1 MEAERQ
7 RNREANREAEALRQE
22 QLNNLSRKRK
32 QALPPGDLDAREAR
46 EYEDVLTAEFFRLG
60 KQLRQKQ
67 AEHATG
73 QAFVSLPVAGRPEQP
88 AWVELFVL
96 LAWDPSLLGRI
107 EYAARVMIEHAAR
120 GATAA
125 AERMSSFSVEIVL
138 VWLSELSKLQ
148 PAWMEL
154 TTAWMKL
161 TRIGSEL
168 EDAVWCVTGSMTP
181 LRLVLDFN
189 PADTLGGQRLLDA
202 LGLFSRPQHTVIMED
217 DEWVMSLN
225 KGIAENRHYDYPG
238 KGKFAIANF
247 DLNQRFRKMTDGS
260 IDPSTCKRFIAS
272 EDTMR
277 RRVEFRAYFE
287 VRRMAS
293 VLKTRLVG
301 ASWMFGM
308 DLEHALA
315 ISCHPAAID
324 VVKQLQNLQ
333 RESLDVLDR
342 ATELSSTL
350 SQQLDSLVPED
361 DSLSDHDRKAELQAF
376 VDDWIA
382 QQRHRTLQTAID
394 GRGRI
399 PSEAVYPTPVF
410 NDAFK
415 GLLSLPAGPVQLK
428 HELRLA
434 AEARDETLARGSQP
448 PAWWRWV
455 MRAVLVCCA
464 VGLLVIS
471 WSVVYAGWCNVAPAA
486 GLGRCGLDSRGG
498 KRNVLLATVINMAMT
513 YSTYLGFKLKF
524 SELYPRLSLD
534 IYTWCAR
541 WRKWPSPV
549 MLSVEAESG
558 RCRRTLHKW
567 SIALLAKEMAEHIA
581 AGSVTRSRALSFV
594 KELAALH
601 AESVSLELSTTTVDK
616 KLVPMPGS
624 KADANAFLLLPVTG
638 SAASPAQEE
647 PTLALTLENFL
658 HGAVREAQEVQM
670 GAVPEAVGVLRF
682 PIGTRVMTQCP
693 NRGCSL
699 YHPGVVVALYP
710 FPRIPYRVMLDK
722 GDTAYAEVDRDFCIY
737 VSGWRCRLPRRP
749 ELPLKTWRAF
759 SRQRAGRSSAP
770 RRR

>member
-1 MEAERQ
+1 
-7 RNREANREAEALRQE
+7 
-22 QLNNLSRKRK
+22 
-32 QALPPGDLDAREAR
+32 
-46 EYEDVLTAEFFRLG
+46 
-60 KQLRQKQ
+60 
-67 AEHATG
+67 
-73 QAFVSLPVAGRPEQP
+73 
-88 AWVELFVL
+88 
-96 LAWDPSLLGRI
+96 
-107 EYAARVMIEHAAR
+107 MIEHAAR

-138 VWLSELSKLQ
+138 VWLSELSRLQ

-181 LRLVLDFN
+181 VRLVVDFN

-247 DLNQRFRKMTDGS
+247 DLNQRFRKLTDGS

-277 RRVEFRAYFE
+277 RRVEFRAYFQ

-324 VVKQLQNLQ
+324 VLEQLQNLQ

-361 DSLSDHDRKAELQAF
+361 DSLSDHDRQVELQAF

-434 AEARDETLARGSQP
+434 AEARDETLARDSQP

-455 MRAVLVCCA
+455 MRAVRLLRRRSSRHQLVSCH
-464 VGLLVIS
+464 
-471 WSVVYAGWCNVAPAA
+471 AGWCNVAQP
-486 GLGRCGLDSRGG
+486 
-498 KRNVLLATVINMAMT
+498 
-513 YSTYLGFKLKF
+513 
-524 SELYPRLSLD
+524 
-534 IYTWCAR
+534 
-541 WRKWPSPV
+541 
-549 MLSVEAESG
+549 
-558 RCRRTLHKW
+558 
-567 SIALLAKEMAEHIA
+567 
-581 AGSVTRSRALSFV
+581 
-594 KELAALH
+594 
-601 AESVSLELSTTTVDK
+601 
-616 KLVPMPGS
+616 LV
-624 KADANAFLLLPVTG
+624 
-638 SAASPAQEE
+638 
-647 PTLALTLENFL
+647 
-658 HGAVREAQEVQM
+658 
-670 GAVPEAVGVLRF
+670 
-682 PIGTRVMTQCP
+682 
-693 NRGCSL
+693 
-699 YHPGVVVALYP
+699 
-710 FPRIPYRVMLDK
+710 
-722 GDTAYAEVDRDFCIY
+722 
-737 VSGWRCRLPRRP
+737 
-749 ELPLKTWRAF
+749 
-759 SRQRAGRSSAP
+759 
-770 RRR
+770 